1 MTAATTTPAVNER
14 RVTTPAGELVVRET
28 GRGRTSL
35 VLWHAL
41 YADRSMFDPLVEQLA
56 PDYRLLIVDA
66 PGHGPSGLP
75 SGPLTSAAAVLAIL
89 DAFRIERAAVVG
101 HSWGGIAG
109 IQAVAQ
115 APRRIVA
122 VAAFNTPFSPGAD
135 DFGTQAIVWMTGWMG
150 ATEFFG
156 RRVAAGFLSPQT
168 HEQRPQI
175 VDRFVA
181 VLPTRDPDKLQGAAR
196 AVLMERESL
205 PPLLSQ
211 VQPPVL
217 VVAGADDKRYPASD
231 AEAASRQLRDARF
244 VLVDKSEGERQ
255 SGVPEGAAQSA
266 PI

>member
-101 HSWGGIAG
+101 HS
-109 IQAVAQ
+109 
-115 APRRIVA
+115 
-122 VAAFNTPFSPGAD
+122 
-135 DFGTQAIVWMTGWMG
+135 
-150 ATEFFG
+150 
-156 RRVAAGFLSPQT
+156 
-168 HEQRPQI
+168 
-175 VDRFVA
+175 
-181 VLPTRDPDKLQGAAR
+181 
-196 AVLMERESL
+196 
-205 PPLLSQ
+205 
-211 VQPPVL
+211 
-217 VVAGADDKRYPASD
+217 
-231 AEAASRQLRDARF
+231 
-244 VLVDKSEGERQ
+244 
-255 SGVPEGAAQSA
+255 
-266 PI
+266 